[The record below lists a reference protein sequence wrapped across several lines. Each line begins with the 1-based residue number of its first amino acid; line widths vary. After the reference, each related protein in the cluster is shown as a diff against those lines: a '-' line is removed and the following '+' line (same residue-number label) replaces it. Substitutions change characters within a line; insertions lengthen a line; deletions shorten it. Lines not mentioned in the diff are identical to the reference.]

1 MKNIKNFLFS
11 HKLITASGVLAMG
24 LVAALALAAFQPWKL
39 WVDQTADEA
48 APPAAAPPVSGAPTS
63 GAPASSGA
71 ASGAAQEAT
80 AQTREV
86 FSTSSWQSISH
97 GTTTGKVKVYKH
109 ADGSYALRL
118 EDLDTSNGPD
128 LKVVLSKG
136 GHETQQS
143 LSPDYRNL
151 GTLKGNKGSSNY
163 SIAAGVDLSQY
174 KSVVI
179 WCKRFD
185 SVFAAAPIRT

>member
-1 MKNIKNFLFS
+1 MKNVKSLVLG
-11 HKLITASGVLAMG
+11 HKLISAVSVLAVG

-39 WVDQTADEA
+39 WVDQTVDES
-48 APPAAAPPVSGAPTS
+48 APPAAAPQAGT
-63 GAPASSGA
+63 GGTDGTGA
-71 ASGAAQEAT
+71 AGSAGAAQGAAVT
-80 AQTREV
+80 TREV
-86 FSTSSWQSISH
+86 FSTSSWRSVSH
-97 GTTTGKVKVYKH
+97 GTTTGKVKVYRN

-136 GHETQQS
+136 GHDTQQN
-143 LSPDYRNL
+143 LSPDYRSL
-151 GTLKGNKGSSNY
+151 GALKGNKGSSNY

-185 SVFAAAPIRT
+185 SVFAAAPIGT

>member
-1 MKNIKNFLFS
+1 MS
-11 HKLITASGVLAMG
+11 AAGVLAMG

-39 WVDQTADEA
+39 WVDQTANEA
-48 APPAAAPPVSGAPTS
+48 APPAAAPPVPGAPAAGAAGS
-63 GAPASSGA
+63 GAPAA
-71 ASGAAQEAT
+71 GAAQGAGQGA
-80 AQTREV
+80 AQGAAQGTVARTQEV

-136 GHETQQS
+136 GHETQQN